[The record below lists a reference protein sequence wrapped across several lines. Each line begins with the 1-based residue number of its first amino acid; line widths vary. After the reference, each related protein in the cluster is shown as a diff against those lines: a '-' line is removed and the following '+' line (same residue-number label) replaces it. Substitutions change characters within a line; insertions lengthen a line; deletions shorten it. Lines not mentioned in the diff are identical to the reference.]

1 MRTNHGR
8 VTEPQGEMLR
18 EKVTTVG
25 IGLIDR
31 VPGPFEL
38 CIDRIWVR
46 SCAAFQSIY

>member
-1 MRTNHGR
+1 M
-8 VTEPQGEMLR
+8 TEPQGEMLR

-46 SCAAFQSIY
+46 SSVIFQGIDS